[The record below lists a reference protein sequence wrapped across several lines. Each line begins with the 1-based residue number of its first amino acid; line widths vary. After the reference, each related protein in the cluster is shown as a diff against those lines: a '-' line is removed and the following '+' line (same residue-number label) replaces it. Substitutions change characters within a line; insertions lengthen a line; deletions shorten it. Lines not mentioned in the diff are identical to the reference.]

1 MSILKMKVYIA
12 KDWTGPKV
20 FAEPPVLMQCGGM
33 PPIWSGHRL
42 KEFDITDSFTEDD
55 IPKGE
60 YIERNIWWSIVH
72 IIK

>member
-1 MSILKMKVYIA
+1 MKVYLA
-12 KDWTGPKV
+12 KDWTGSHV
-20 FAEPPVLMQCGGM
+20 FAEPPILMKCGGI

-42 KEFDITDSFTEDD
+42 KEFDITASFAEDD

-60 YIERNIWWSIVH
+60 YIERNVFWSIVH

>member
-1 MSILKMKVYIA
+1 MKVYIA
-12 KDWTGPKV
+12 KDWTGSKV
-20 FAEPPVLMQCGGM
+20 FSEPPVLMKCGGL

-42 KEFDITDSFTEDD
+42 KEFDITDSFAEDD

-60 YIERNIWWSIVH
+60 YIERNIFWSIVH